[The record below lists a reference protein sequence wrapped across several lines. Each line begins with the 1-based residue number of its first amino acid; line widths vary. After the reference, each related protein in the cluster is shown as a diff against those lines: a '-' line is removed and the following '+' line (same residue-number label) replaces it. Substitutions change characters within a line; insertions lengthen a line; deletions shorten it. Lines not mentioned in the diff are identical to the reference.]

1 MAISSL
7 LSYLLVAVYFFFVI
21 SCIIVVLSENRNPIR
36 SLAWVIALV
45 FLPFVGIVF
54 YQFLGRN
61 PKMQHIISRHYKRR
75 IANATRPENP
85 DTSPL
90 GLSKEFEQLARL
102 AANIS
107 ISPLTM
113 NNELEIFS
121 DGATKFEA
129 LEEDLRAAKSSIY
142 LQYYIFSDD
151 TLGQEIA
158 DILMERAR
166 AGVVVKVI
174 YDHVGSFS
182 ARNRFFKRLRAAGVD
197 AHPFFKVTFHH
208 LASRI
213 NWRNHRKI
221 VVIDGKVGYIGGMNI
236 AQRYVFG
243 TGDGRVW
250 RDTHFRVRGEIV
262 KSLIASF
269 AIDWSFTNKPFE
281 HPRQPDDAQPPKL
294 SSHIGMQLICS
305 GPTERWANLSLCF
318 LSAITAAQ
326 KHIYIQ
332 TPYFLPTEALLQAL
346 QAAALAKV
354 DVRIMIP
361 GVSDSRLIRYA
372 SFSYITQCLQ
382 AGIKVYLYKPGMLHA
397 KTMIIDD
404 DFCTS
409 GSTNFDFRSLENN
422 FESNLLIYSHEAN
435 QAMQRIFF
443 EDQKQCVKISLS
455 QWHRRPLSQR
465 FLESTVRLLSPIL

>member
-54 YQFLGRN
+54 YLFLGRN

-197 AHPFFKVTFHH
+197 AHPFFKVTFVCH
-208 LASRI
+208 
-213 NWRNHRKI
+213 
-221 VVIDGKVGYIGGMNI
+221 
-236 AQRYVFG
+236 
-243 TGDGRVW
+243 
-250 RDTHFRVRGEIV
+250 
-262 KSLIASF
+262 
-269 AIDWSFTNKPFE
+269 
-281 HPRQPDDAQPPKL
+281 
-294 SSHIGMQLICS
+294 
-305 GPTERWANLSLCF
+305 
-318 LSAITAAQ
+318 
-326 KHIYIQ
+326 
-332 TPYFLPTEALLQAL
+332 
-346 QAAALAKV
+346 
-354 DVRIMIP
+354 
-361 GVSDSRLIRYA
+361 
-372 SFSYITQCLQ
+372 
-382 AGIKVYLYKPGMLHA
+382 
-397 KTMIIDD
+397 
-404 DFCTS
+404 
-409 GSTNFDFRSLENN
+409 
-422 FESNLLIYSHEAN
+422 
-435 QAMQRIFF
+435 
-443 EDQKQCVKISLS
+443 
-455 QWHRRPLSQR
+455 
-465 FLESTVRLLSPIL
+465 

>member
-1 MAISSL
+1 
-7 LSYLLVAVYFFFVI
+7 
-21 SCIIVVLSENRNPIR
+21 
-36 SLAWVIALV
+36 
-45 FLPFVGIVF
+45 
-54 YQFLGRN
+54 
-61 PKMQHIISRHYKRR
+61 
-75 IANATRPENP
+75 
-85 DTSPL
+85 
-90 GLSKEFEQLARL
+90 
-102 AANIS
+102 
-107 ISPLTM
+107 
-113 NNELEIFS
+113 
-121 DGATKFEA
+121 
-129 LEEDLRAAKSSIY
+129 
-142 LQYYIFSDD
+142 
-151 TLGQEIA
+151 
-158 DILMERAR
+158 
-166 AGVVVKVI
+166 
-174 YDHVGSFS
+174 
-182 ARNRFFKRLRAAGVD
+182 
-197 AHPFFKVTFHH
+197 
-208 LASRI
+208 
-213 NWRNHRKI
+213 
-221 VVIDGKVGYIGGMNI
+221 
-236 AQRYVFG
+236 
-243 TGDGRVW
+243 
-250 RDTHFRVRGEIV
+250 
-262 KSLIASF
+262 
-269 AIDWSFTNKPFE
+269 
-281 HPRQPDDAQPPKL
+281 
-294 SSHIGMQLICS
+294 MQLICS
-305 GPTERWANLSLCF
+305 GPTERWANLSPCF